1 MPITVFLVAAWFACA
16 AAAPGQTG
24 QQGKAARTV
33 KPTFSV
39 SISAAQD
46 VVKAGSAVMVNIVL
60 TNTSDHKIGFPWI
73 RGSGGRN
80 FELNVRDS
88 KGNPAQ
94 PVPRSGV
101 DKNGRHYARFVTG
114 SVGVVYLEPGQA
126 KKDEFDACDFYI
138 LTRPGKY
145 TIQVQRTDDE
155 SNSVVKSNPITV
167 TIEP

>member
-1 MPITVFLVAAWFACA
+1 MRITVFLVAAWFACA

-24 QQGKAARTV
+24 QQGEAAHTA
-33 KPTFSV
+33 KPTISV
-39 SISAAQD
+39 SISAVQD

-80 FELNVRDS
+80 FQLNVRDS
-88 KGNPAQ
+88 QGDPAQ
-94 PVPRSGV
+94 SAPRTWVGK
-101 DKNGRHYARFVTG
+101 DRRHHVRFLGG
-114 SVGVVYLEPGQA
+114 SAVVVYLEPGQA

-138 LTRPGKY
+138 LTWPDKY
-145 TIQVQRTDDE
+145 TIQVQRVDDE
-155 SNSVVKSNPITV
+155 SKSVVKSNTVTV

>member
-1 MPITVFLVAAWFACA
+1 MRIAVLLLAAFVAPVSD
-16 AAAPGQTG
+16 APGQ
-24 QQGKAARTV
+24 QAEAARTV

-46 VVKAGSAVMVNIVL
+46 VVKTGSAVMVNMVL

-80 FELNVRDS
+80 FQLNVRDS
-88 KGNPAQ
+88 QGNPAQ

-101 DKNGRHYARFVTG
+101 DKNGRHYARFATA

-126 KKDEFDACDFYI
+126 KKDEFDACDLYI
-138 LTRPGKY
+138 LTRPDKY

-155 SNSVVKSNPITV
+155 SKSVVKSNTV
-167 TIEP
+167 TVTVEP